1 MARTRARLRALTL
14 RSTSARLAIVV
25 ASSFLIAFIVLG
37 GGVYFTVSALL
48 NNDARE
54 VVRAEAGGL
63 IATYR
68 QSGRDG
74 LLAEVRRRVAAPDD
88 PDTVYALV
96 AGDGHMLAGSYAHL
110 PFRHDM
116 HPRAGHDW
124 IEFHDSTT
132 DGAPRVLAYQVRLP
146 DGEMLLTGLRTR
158 SEDGFL
164 SLMLN
169 AAWVALLV
177 ATALGALVGW
187 FTARW
192 VSRRLRNLDATAARV
207 GAGELGLRAPVDG
220 SDDAFDRLSH
230 RFNAMLDRIE
240 ELLDGVRHAT
250 DHIAH
255 DLRTPLTRLR
265 NQLEQLRERAMAH
278 DAAGNAAP
286 ELDAAITESE
296 QLLQSFG
303 ALLRLARIEAQ
314 PVLGRAA
321 SEQASSEAAQPVDLQ
336 ALSRDALEMYAPIAA
351 QRGITLHDHTAPV
364 RVRGDADQLFQ
375 LLVNLL
381 DNAIKFAPEAS
392 AVDVSAAA
400 VGKAARLEIADRGP
414 GIAEADRQRVLDR
427 FVRLEAHRGSPG
439 TGLGLSLVRA
449 IARRHDARIELLD
462 NAPGLRVRI
471 SFPQA

>member
-1 MARTRARLRALTL
+1 MSAMRTPARTLLP
-14 RSTSARLAIVV
+14 RSTSVRLAV
-25 ASSFLIAFIVLG
+25 AVATAFLLACVLLG
-37 GGVYFTVSALL
+37 GGVYLAVSALL
-48 NNDARE
+48 DDDARE

-63 IATYR
+63 AATYR

-74 LLAEVRRRVAAPDD
+74 LLAEIRRRVAAPDD

-96 AGDGHMLAGSYAHL
+96 AGDGRVLAGSYARL
-110 PFRHDM
+110 PVRHGL
-116 HPRAGHDW
+116 HAGRRQDW
-124 IEFHDSTT
+124 IEFHDDTT
-132 DGAPRVLAYQVRLP
+132 DGAPRVLANLFRLA
-146 DGEMLLTGLRTR
+146 DGETLLTGLRTR

-164 SLMLN
+164 ALMLDS
-169 AAWVALLV
+169 ALVALLV
-177 ATALGALVGW
+177 ATALGALVGG

-192 VSRRLRNLDATAARV
+192 VSRRLRSLDATAARV

-220 SDDAFDRLSH
+220 SDDAFDRLAH

-240 ELLDGVRHAT
+240 DLLGGVRHAT

-265 NQLEQLRERAMAH
+265 HQLEQLRQRALARSG
-278 DAAGNAAP
+278 AEP
-286 ELDAAITESE
+286 ELDAAIAESD

-314 PVLGRAA
+314 PMLDAA
-321 SEQASSEAAQPVDLQ
+321 SPEQAPRVDLQ
-336 ALSRDALEMYAPIAA
+336 AIARDALEMYAPIAA
-351 QRGITLHDHTAPV
+351 QRGIVLRERTAPAPV
-364 RVRGDADQLFQ
+364 HGDADQLFQ

-381 DNAIKFAPEAS
+381 DNAIKFAPEG
-392 AVDVSAAA
+392 SAAELS
-400 VGKAARLEIADRGP
+400 VAAGAQSVQLEIADRGP
-414 GIAEADRQRVLDR
+414 GIAEADRERVLDR

-471 SFPQA
+471 VFPAA

>member
-1 MARTRARLRALTL
+1 MAGLRALTL

-25 ASSFLIAFIVLG
+25 AASFLVAFVVLG

-74 LLAEVRRRVAAPDD
+74 LLVEVRRRVAAPDD

-96 AGDGHMLAGSYAHL
+96 ASDGRVLAGSYANL
-110 PFRHDM
+110 PFRHDP
-116 HPRAGHDW
+116 HPGAAHDW

-132 DGAPRVLAYQVRLP
+132 DGAPRVLAYLVRLP
-146 DGEMLLTGLRTR
+146 DGETLLAGLRTR

-265 NQLEQLRERAMAH
+265 NQLEQLRERASAR

-286 ELDAAITESE
+286 ELDAAIAESE

-314 PVLGRAA
+314 PVLGRAS
-321 SEQASSEAAQPVDLQ
+321 SEQASLEAAQQVDLQ

-351 QRGITLHDHTAPV
+351 QRGITLHDRTAPV

-392 AVDVSAAA
+392 AVEVSAVAM
-400 VGKAARLEIADRGP
+400 GKTTRLEIADHGP

-462 NAPGLRVRI
+462 NTPGLRVRI

>member
-1 MARTRARLRALTL
+1 MARTRAGMRALTL

-25 ASSFLIAFIVLG
+25 AASFLIAFVVLG

-96 AGDGHMLAGSYAHL
+96 AGDGHMLAGSYARL

-132 DGAPRVLAYQVRLP
+132 DGAPRVLAYLVRLP
-146 DGEMLLTGLRTR
+146 DGETLLIGLRTR

-230 RFNAMLDRIE
+230 RFNVMLDRIE

-265 NQLEQLRERAMAH
+265 NQLEQLRERATAR
-278 DAAGNAAP
+278 DAADNAAP

-314 PVLGRAA
+314 PVLGRA
-321 SEQASSEAAQPVDLQ
+321 SSDQASSEAAQQVDLQ

-351 QRGITLHDHTAPV
+351 QRGITLHDHAASV

-392 AVDVSAAA
+392 AVDVSATT
-400 VGKAARLEIADRGP
+400 VGKVARLEIADRGP